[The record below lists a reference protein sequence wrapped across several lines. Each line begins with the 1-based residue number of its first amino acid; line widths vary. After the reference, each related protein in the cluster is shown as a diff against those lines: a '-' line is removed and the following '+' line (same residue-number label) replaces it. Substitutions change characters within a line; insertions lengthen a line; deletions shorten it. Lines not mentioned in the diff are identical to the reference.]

1 MRSVKALL
9 SCRTCRPLAAGEIH
23 PWTRPCQSQMSL
35 KPEQMGELQSEGRWT
50 LAQVSG
56 TDEEPV
62 DLQLPPLLPGE
73 GTGWGG
79 KASLSSMQEAPQWLN
94 TV

>member
-1 MRSVKALL
+1 MKALL
-9 SCRTCRPLAAGEIH
+9 SCRTCRPLATGEIP

-35 KPEQMGELQSEGRWT
+35 KPEQMGELRSEGGRT

-56 TDEEPV
+56 TDEEPA

-73 GTGWGG
+73 RTGCGG